1 MPTLMKQEK
10 KAYMGRANMSPREKI
25 GSKKFVTMSVSADVS
40 GFLYFSFTLLG
51 HDAPLEKGL
60 RQPHSEKFLLLV
72 SQEHLPGCYFYIC

>member
-10 KAYMGRANMSPREKI
+10 KAYMGRANMFPRGKI

-40 GFLYFSFTLLG
+40 GFPYFSFTLLG

-60 RQPHSEKFLLLV
+60 WQPHSEKFLLLV
-72 SQEHLPGCYFYIC
+72 S

>member
-1 MPTLMKQEK
+1 MSGIFTETVNFSFKMYFSTSYL
-10 KAYMGRANMSPREKI
+10 AANMFPREKI

-60 RQPHSEKFLLLV
+60 WQPHSEKFLLLV
-72 SQEHLPGCYFYIC
+72 S